1 MISKLLLELDGIH
14 KAFAGKPVLENVSLR
29 LQQGEI
35 TTLIGPNGA
44 GKSTL
49 DKIILGLIQ
58 PDSGSRVA
66 SSTIRIG

>member
-44 GKSTL
+44 GK
-49 DKIILGLIQ
+49 
-58 PDSGSRVA
+58 
-66 SSTIRIG
+66 